1 MAEHDD
7 KIDGIERRGLM
18 FVLSGPSGAGVT
30 TLSGLLIVRTPGLRR
45 SVSVTTRAKR
55 PGEVDGRDYLFVDKA
70 RFDDLVKRQELLEWA
85 TVFDNH
91 YGTLRAPV
99 EAALSEGQDVLFDI
113 DWQGTQQ
120 LREKARADVVSA
132 FILPPS
138 MADLEKR
145 LHSSAQYSAE
155 AIRNR
160 MSHANRVMSHW
171 AEYDYIVINQ
181 DIDAAFAE
189 VQSILKAERLK
200 RDRRPGLP
208 RHIHA
213 FGTWTENITNAA
225 PDEGSSI
232 NVAGVT
238 PSAGTAI
245 ETLSTELSGADESA
259 GAVALTGRAQV
270 MATGSF
276 GGGFQPGAFQT
287 AATAQTDSTQSR
299 DSAFEMLQARVAL
312 LEAALASRPPG
323 MGHNRGPNIDE
334 ELSVDEAEIQT
345 FISRL
350 RDQRAAA
357 PVDLPKLLEAAQ
369 VADPSV
375 NKWRERSDDFVKG
388 AFKGA
393 GFVAGKAVAEK
404 LTQAAWVHSV
414 YSALQGVFESL
425 MHWLTFF

>member
-7 KIDGIERRGLM
+7 KIDSSERRGLM
-18 FVLSGPSGAGVT
+18 FVLSAPSGAGVT
-30 TLSGLLIVRTPGLRR
+30 TLSRLLVEPTPGLRM
-45 SVSVTTRAKR
+45 SVSVTTRAIR

-70 RFDDLVKRQELLEWA
+70 RFDGLVKRQELLEWA

-91 YGTLRAPV
+91 YGTPRAPV
-99 EAALSEGQDVLFDI
+99 EAALSAGQDVLFDI

-132 FILPPS
+132 FILPPT

-155 AIRNR
+155 AIRDR
-160 MSHANRVMSHW
+160 MSRANRVISHW

-200 RDRRPGLP
+200 RERRLGLR
-208 RHIHA
+208 RHIRA
-213 FGTWTENITNAA
+213 FGASIENITNAA
-225 PDEGSSI
+225 PDEGS
-232 NVAGVT
+232 A
-238 PSAGTAI
+238 
-245 ETLSTELSGADESA
+245 
-259 GAVALTGRAQV
+259 
-270 MATGSF
+270 MATGGF
-276 GGGFQPGAFQT
+276 GGAFQPDAFQS
-287 AATAQTDSTQSR
+287 AATAQTDTTQSR
-299 DSAFEMLQARVAL
+299 ESAFELLQARVAL

-323 MGHNRGPNIDE
+323 MGHNRGPNIDD

-350 RDQRAAA
+350 RNQRAAA
-357 PVDLPKLLEAAQ
+357 PVDLPKLIEAAQ

-388 AFKGA
+388 ALKGA
-393 GFVAGKAVAEK
+393 GFVVGKAVAEK

-425 MHWLTFF
+425 MHWLNFF